1 MDALIQENKSKLN
14 YTSCYFYNKEDP
26 YQGKLKLWG
35 KKYFDYLQRKHY
47 DSITTW
53 MNDLG
58 YTYQDVHWG
67 NTRNPRIGGMTLDH
81 MLKTF
86 DPNFNFELHNIIEEE
101 DDKLTEVS
109 GEASAEPSVA
119 STIEHHED
127 EVMEQFQKEIGV
139 WCFCCKR
146 TCPNCAKKAE

>member
-1 MDALIQENKSKLN
+1 MDTLIQENKSKLN
-14 YTSCYFYNKEDP
+14 YTSCYFYNKENP
-26 YQGKLKLWG
+26 QQAKLKLWG
-35 KKYFDYLQRKHY
+35 KKYYDYIQHKDY
-47 DSITTW
+47 DSISTW

-58 YTYQDVHWG
+58 YSYEDVHWG

-86 DPNFNFELHNIIEEE
+86 DPNFTFELHNIIEE
-101 DDKLTEVS
+101 DDNLTQLS
-109 GEASAEPSVA
+109 GEATTEASVP
-119 STIEHHED
+119 STIQEHHDD

-146 TCPNCAKKAE
+146 TCPNCVKKAD